1 MNRDVRLAA
10 IYKTRSFFGV
20 LRLGL
25 VRWDGDSMMPDH
37 AASAGY
43 QMPWP

>member
-20 LRLGL
+20 LRFGL

-37 AASAGY
+37 AASAGSATGAS
-43 QMPWP
+43 